1 MLEQDL
7 ENTLGDVRLKRAG
20 GLVRKIKAWCHI
32 LRRERALASGMSGTG
47 PAGRWIL
54 ENADILERELLAL
67 QKSLAGQRRLPQ
79 SKGRPILFGELSQAA
94 REGNLGEGQ
103 LEEILSRQ
111 AEIRELD
118 YEELCALQDLTKA
131 ALLERIV
138 FLAQGED
145 NEDTARQI
153 GQAIG
158 ALRGLGD
165 VDFLGLE
172 ERYSPVDR
180 ILRRDPAGVYG
191 NMDANSRRQYRS
203 LLAKLARAWKISE
216 SKAAGRLLER
226 CKQETDPPRRHIGYW
241 LLRAEQFTLPA
252 KRTGI
257 FVLSFCAAGSLALGL
272 VLCAVFGIWPALPV
286 LWLCLWEIFW
296 TLACRLILPK
306 IPVRPLPR
314 MELNALPA
322 DEKRTAVVIS
332 TLLPSSGQASQWE
345 EKLEELYFANR
356 MEELDFLVLADPK
369 EANAPEYPQDNLG
382 AQALAEVI
390 RRLNEKYGQRFH
402 VLVRRRRF
410 LKTQGRFGGWERKR
424 GALMELCAF
433 LNGEDLDALLFE
445 GDAGRLRECRYLL
458 ALDAD
463 TNLLFDCASKLIA
476 TAAHPLNEPK
486 WDAGGLV
493 YEGYGIL
500 TPRIQTQPGSAL
512 KTLFS
517 RVMAGRAGSS
527 PYDTH
532 SRDFYQ
538 DAFGSSV
545 FCGKGLIN
553 RRAMDALLPGRF
565 PQNRVLSH
573 DILEGSILRTGFVG
587 DVSMSDS
594 FPSGY
599 LSWNARLTRWIRGD
613 WQNAPWIVSPIR
625 GERDTPVLLPAL
637 SRWQL
642 WDNLRRSVTPPA
654 AVVCLAVGAFTM
666 GNAAWVLAIAG
677 VLAVCLPNL
686 WGMLASASR
695 RLLGR
700 QRRYFGQT
708 LSHTAR
714 EALGALYSL
723 AFLPQTAWDSLKAA
737 AVALWRRFK
746 SKKKLLEWTTA
757 AQSENSHTL
766 GGWYRR
772 MAVTCVLGAVLAVA
786 GRGLLFQLLGLLF
799 LAAPALGYAC
809 AREKTGARAGL
820 TGQQRE
826 EVAAWCAQMWQFYEH
841 YAGVGDHFL
850 PPDNVQLA
858 PVYRV
863 AHRTSPTNI
872 GMMLLSA
879 LAAADFGFLAPQ
891 QLCRWVSRVL
901 DTVESLE
908 RWHGNLYN
916 WYDTQT
922 LAVLEPGFVSTV
934 DSGNFVTS
942 LVALETGLREYA
954 GKCPQLLEEARRVRC
969 IIDET
974 DLSVFYRKDKGLF
987 SIGYDPS
994 ADTLHSAC
1002 YDFLM
1007 SEARATSYFAV
1018 ATRQAPKKHWNS
1030 LSRALSRQE
1039 GYVGPLSWTG
1049 TMFEYLMPHLLLPA
1063 GQDTF
1068 LSEAVQYA
1076 IWAQRRRAAQA
1087 GVPWGIS
1094 ESAYFAFDA
1103 QLNYQYKAHGVQKLG
1118 VKEGLDRELVLSPY
1132 STFLALPF
1140 VPQAAMKNLHRLQQ
1154 MGLYGVYGF
1163 YEAVDC
1169 TPSRA
1174 PQPQICRSYMAHH
1187 VGMSIAAGCNAV
1199 FEGRMQKRF
1208 MKGAQMRCAREFLEE
1223 QLEEECVVNRKIRG
1237 SSPEKG
1243 SEQQFCQEYD
1253 RISPQ
1258 SPRCMLYSNGDVHLL
1273 STDCGAAQLNFRGL
1287 SILRPGED
1295 LLRSPQGIF
1304 ICLGQEGTVRT
1315 LTAAPGYGGDAK
1327 RHTQFSADSVSYHL
1341 EEDSLQAVQQLRV
1354 HRSLPAVQVQLQV
1367 KNRSRRRRR
1376 FEALYYLEPV
1386 LCRQADYQAHP
1397 AFSKLFVTARLEKSS
1412 GVLLFQRRLRPG
1424 EAPAVLGVSFL
1435 DAGEFSYETRRE
1447 KLIGPEGGICLE
1459 QFPSWKFSG
1468 GGGVPDAVC
1477 ALRRTL
1483 SVSPRGQG
1491 TLNLLLACAPSE
1503 SEVLE
1508 IITRLRHEKGISQER
1523 AAVSPLAGD
1532 SLPARLMFQLLPRL
1546 LYPVPRHRASR
1557 EEILN
1562 RLERRELWSLGVSGD
1577 FPIVLC
1583 EAHTLDPLRGEAY
1596 LKALKT
1602 LRERQVPFDLV
1613 FAFPKQANTTKSER
1627 DLTALIHRGGYG
1639 ELLRARGGVHL
1650 VHPTPEQL
1658 TLLRTCSVYQA
1669 LRSMERT
1676 EWIEKPY
1683 HPAGFLPCLPREI
1696 PQDNE
1701 ALQTQGGVFS
1711 KGRFYVRRT
1720 TPIPYTHVLATPVF
1734 GTQLTDRT
1742 LGFTWAVNCRENKLT
1757 PWQGDIA
1764 APNRGEALLLRI
1776 NGKIYSLTDGALCS
1790 FSPQDARYEGQA
1802 GPVHFCLTV
1811 SLDVKAPVKI
1821 LEVRLRQDGQ
1831 TPLQAQCAYYLE
1843 PVLGVERGI
1852 TNGLIFRREDTGELV
1867 IENPMN
1873 SAVSSVCAVGCC
1885 ADAVCSNDRA
1895 RALCG
1900 EWEPDLT
1907 ATRVDPCALLAVRA
1921 HLEPGE
1927 ELTLRFA
1934 LAWSARPGAA
1944 VWCVNR
1950 GLTQKGGQT
1959 PQWIPNRLELHSP
1972 QRELDAFLNGF
1983 CGHQIFASRIFARC
1997 GFYQNGGAYGFRD
2010 QLQDVCAGVLLSPQ
2024 TAKRQILRAA
2034 AVQFPEGDVLHWWHA
2049 LPPHKGGLTGVRTR
2063 YSDDLLWLVF
2073 AVEEYVN
2080 TTSDSAFLRYQ
2091 VPYVTGPELT
2101 PEQKDLYFSPQRT
2114 CWREGIYEHC
2124 VRAIR
2129 RTAGLRGAHGL
2140 PLMRGGD
2147 WNDGFNLVGSA
2158 DKGESVWLGLFYLW
2172 VLRRFE
2178 PLCQM
2183 MDDTAMAQECARLI
2197 KELRDAV
2204 EASCWD
2210 GGWYLRAFY
2219 DSGEPM
2225 GSAKSQECRIDSLS
2239 QSFAVFAGG
2248 LEETR
2253 VKTALDNAWGYLVDE
2268 PLKLARLFT
2277 PPFADSPQNPG
2288 YVKSYPRGIR
2298 ENGGQYTHAAVWL
2311 ALALL
2316 QNGETERG
2324 MKLINL
2330 LNPVQHCLT
2339 PQDNR
2344 RYLLEPY
2351 YMAADIYTNPD
2362 CPGRGGWSMYTGAA
2376 GWYYQLVYQ
2385 GLLGMRLQGDSLTF
2399 SPKVP
2404 KDWDAFSLDAL
2415 LNGTRLKIRFQR
2427 LEPGQSSPAL
2437 MVDGA
2442 GASQIPLDKGEHQVL
2457 VVF

>member
-1 MLEQDL
+1 M
-7 ENTLGDVRLKRAG
+7 
-20 GLVRKIKAWCHI
+20 
-32 LRRERALASGMSGTG
+32 
-47 PAGRWIL
+47 
-54 ENADILERELLAL
+54 
-67 QKSLAGQRRLPQ
+67 
-79 SKGRPILFGELSQAA
+79 
-94 REGNLGEGQ
+94 
-103 LEEILSRQ
+103 
-111 AEIRELD
+111 
-118 YEELCALQDLTKA
+118 
-131 ALLERIV
+131 
-138 FLAQGED
+138 
-145 NEDTARQI
+145 
-153 GQAIG
+153 
-158 ALRGLGD
+158 
-165 VDFLGLE
+165 
-172 ERYSPVDR
+172 PV
-180 ILRRDPAGVYG
+180 
-191 NMDANSRRQYRS
+191 S
-203 LLAKLARAWKISE
+203 
-216 SKAAGRLLER
+216 
-226 CKQETDPPRRHIGYW
+226 
-241 LLRAEQFTLPA
+241 
-252 KRTGI
+252 
-257 FVLSFCAAGSLALGL
+257 
-272 VLCAVFGIWPALPV
+272 
-286 LWLCLWEIFW
+286 
-296 TLACRLILPK
+296 
-306 IPVRPLPR
+306 
-314 MELNALPA
+314 
-322 DEKRTAVVIS
+322 
-332 TLLPSSGQASQWE
+332 
-345 EKLEELYFANR
+345 
-356 MEELDFLVLADPK
+356 
-369 EANAPEYPQDNLG
+369 
-382 AQALAEVI
+382 
-390 RRLNEKYGQRFH
+390 
-402 VLVRRRRF
+402 
-410 LKTQGRFGGWERKR
+410 
-424 GALMELCAF
+424 
-433 LNGEDLDALLFE
+433 
-445 GDAGRLRECRYLL
+445 L

-463 TNLLFDCASKLIA
+463 TTSCSTVLLLIA
-476 TAAHPLNEPK
+476 TAAHPLNEPR
-486 WDAGGLV
+486 DAGGLV

-573 DILEGSILRTGFVG
+573 DILEEHPAHRIAGCVQANSSLGIPVL
-587 DVSMSDS
+587 
-594 FPSGY
+594 
-599 LSWNARLTRWIRGD
+599 NARLTRWIRGD
-613 WQNAPWIVSPIR
+613 WQNALDCLPIR
-625 GERDTPVLLPAL
+625 GEGHLLPAP
-637 SRWQL
+637 SAGSFGITFAQRHAGG
-642 WDNLRRSVTPPA
+642 RRSSA
-654 AVVCLAVGAFTM
+654 AGAFTV
-666 GNAAWVLAIAG
+666 GNAAGLGHSGAG
-677 VLAVCLPNL
+677 
-686 WGMLASASR
+686 GMPAQPVGRYSR
-695 RLLGR
+695 HAFAR

-708 LSHTAR
+708 FSHTAR
-714 EALGALYSL
+714 EALGAPLFPGFC
-723 AFLPQTAWDSLKAA
+723 ATAWDSGGA
-737 AVALWRRFK
+737 AVALARSNQRSCWLDHSRPGELRI
-746 SKKKLLEWTTA
+746 
-757 AQSENSHTL
+757 L

-922 LAVLEPGFVSTV
+922 LAVLEPSFVSTV

-1076 IWAQRRRAAQA
+1076 IWAQRRRAAKA

-1304 ICLGQEGTVRT
+1304 ICLGQEGTART

-1424 EAPAVLGVSFL
+1424 EAPVVLGVSFL

-1577 FPIVLC
+1577 FPIVLY
-1583 EAHTLDPLRGEAY
+1583 EANTLDPMRGEAY

-1613 FAFPKQANTTKSER
+1613 FAFPKEANTTKPER

-1650 VHPTPEQL
+1650 VHPTPEQI

-1683 HPAGFLPCLPREI
+1683 HPAVFCSCLPQEI
-1696 PQDNE
+1696 PQDSQ
-1701 ALQTQGGVFS
+1701 ALQTQGGVFCRGS
-1711 KGRFYVRRT
+1711 CGAHHT
-1720 TPIPYTHVLATPVF
+1720 A
-1734 GTQLTDRT
+1734 LT
-1742 LGFTWAVNCRENKLT
+1742 
-1757 PWQGDIA
+1757 
-1764 APNRGEALLLRI
+1764 
-1776 NGKIYSLTDGALCS
+1776 
-1790 FSPQDARYEGQA
+1790 
-1802 GPVHFCLTV
+1802 
-1811 SLDVKAPVKI
+1811 
-1821 LEVRLRQDGQ
+1821 
-1831 TPLQAQCAYYLE
+1831 
-1843 PVLGVERGI
+1843 
-1852 TNGLIFRREDTGELV
+1852 
-1867 IENPMN
+1867 
-1873 SAVSSVCAVGCC
+1873 
-1885 ADAVCSNDRA
+1885 
-1895 RALCG
+1895 
-1900 EWEPDLT
+1900 
-1907 ATRVDPCALLAVRA
+1907 
-1921 HLEPGE
+1921 
-1927 ELTLRFA
+1927 
-1934 LAWSARPGAA
+1934 
-1944 VWCVNR
+1944 
-1950 GLTQKGGQT
+1950 
-1959 PQWIPNRLELHSP
+1959 
-1972 QRELDAFLNGF
+1972 
-1983 CGHQIFASRIFARC
+1983 
-1997 GFYQNGGAYGFRD
+1997 
-2010 QLQDVCAGVLLSPQ
+2010 CAG
-2024 TAKRQILRAA
+2024 
-2034 AVQFPEGDVLHWWHA
+2034 
-2049 LPPHKGGLTGVRTR
+2049 
-2063 YSDDLLWLVF
+2063 
-2073 AVEEYVN
+2073 
-2080 TTSDSAFLRYQ
+2080 
-2091 VPYVTGPELT
+2091 
-2101 PEQKDLYFSPQRT
+2101 
-2114 CWREGIYEHC
+2114 
-2124 VRAIR
+2124 
-2129 RTAGLRGAHGL
+2129 
-2140 PLMRGGD
+2140 
-2147 WNDGFNLVGSA
+2147 
-2158 DKGESVWLGLFYLW
+2158 
-2172 VLRRFE
+2172 
-2178 PLCQM
+2178 
-2183 MDDTAMAQECARLI
+2183 
-2197 KELRDAV
+2197 
-2204 EASCWD
+2204 
-2210 GGWYLRAFY
+2210 
-2219 DSGEPM
+2219 
-2225 GSAKSQECRIDSLS
+2225 
-2239 QSFAVFAGG
+2239 
-2248 LEETR
+2248 
-2253 VKTALDNAWGYLVDE
+2253 
-2268 PLKLARLFT
+2268 
-2277 PPFADSPQNPG
+2277 
-2288 YVKSYPRGIR
+2288 
-2298 ENGGQYTHAAVWL
+2298 
-2311 ALALL
+2311 
-2316 QNGETERG
+2316 
-2324 MKLINL
+2324 
-2330 LNPVQHCLT
+2330 NPVST
-2339 PQDNR
+2339 
-2344 RYLLEPY
+2344 
-2351 YMAADIYTNPD
+2351 
-2362 CPGRGGWSMYTGAA
+2362 
-2376 GWYYQLVYQ
+2376 
-2385 GLLGMRLQGDSLTF
+2385 
-2399 SPKVP
+2399 
-2404 KDWDAFSLDAL
+2404 
-2415 LNGTRLKIRFQR
+2415 
-2427 LEPGQSSPAL
+2427 SSPTE
-2437 MVDGA
+2437 
-2442 GASQIPLDKGEHQVL
+2442 P
-2457 VVF
+2457 

>member
-1 MLEQDL
+1 MLEQY
-7 ENTLGDVRLKRAG
+7 ETTSPREIRRTSARA
-20 GLVRKIKAWCHI
+20 LVREIKAWRRI
-32 LRRERALASGMSGTG
+32 LRREQALAAGMSGAG
-47 PAGRWIL
+47 PVGRWIL
-54 ENADILERELLAL
+54 ENSDTLEREFLGL
-67 QKSLAGQRRLPQ
+67 QHTLAGLRHLPQ
-79 SKGRPILFGELSQAA
+79 EKGRPILLGELSQVVLQ
-94 REGNLGEGQ
+94 GDLGEEQ
-103 LEEILSRQ
+103 FRELLSRQ
-111 AEIRELD
+111 AQTRELE
-118 YEELCALQDLTKA
+118 YEELCALQDLARA
-131 ALLERIV
+131 ALLERAV

-145 NEDTARQI
+145 NEDTARRI
-153 GQAIG
+153 GQVIG

-165 VDFLGLE
+165 VDFLSLE
-172 ERYSPVDR
+172 ERYSPVDP

-191 NMDANSRRQYRS
+191 NMDAQSRREYRR

-216 SKAAGRLLER
+216 RRAAEKLLER
-226 CKQETDPPRRHIGYW
+226 AKQESSPRKRHVGYW
-241 LLRAEQFTLPA
+241 LLQAEEFNLPA
-252 KRTGI
+252 KRTGL
-257 FVLSFCAAGSLALGL
+257 FVLWFCAAGSLALGIL
-272 VLCAVFGIWPALPV
+272 LCAAFRFWPALPV
-286 LWLCLWEIFW
+286 LWLCLWEILW
-296 TLACRLILPK
+296 VIVSRLVLPK
-306 IPVRPLPR
+306 IPVRRLPR
-314 MELNALPA
+314 MDLNALSA
-322 DEKRTAVVIS
+322 EKKRTAVVIS
-332 TLLPSSGQASQWE
+332 TLLPSSSQASQWE
-345 EKLEELYFANR
+345 DKLEELYFANR
-356 MEELDFLVLADPK
+356 MEELDFLLLADPK
-369 EANAPEYPQDNLG
+369 EADSPEYPQDYLG
-382 AQALAEVI
+382 ARALAGVI
-390 RRLNEKYGQRFH
+390 CRLNEKYGQRFH

-424 GALMELCAF
+424 GALMEFSAF
-433 LNGEDLDALLFE
+433 LKGENLDSLLFE
-445 GDAGRLRECRYLL
+445 GDAARLRECRYLL

-463 TNLLFDCASKLIA
+463 TNLLFDCAAKLIA
-476 TAAHPLNEPK
+476 TAAHPLNEPQ
-486 WDAGGLV
+486 WDDSGLV
-493 YEGYGIL
+493 REGYGIL
-500 TPRIQTQPGSAL
+500 TPRIQTQPGSAI

-532 SRDFYQ
+532 SKDFYQ
-538 DAFGSSV
+538 DAFGSSI
-545 FCGKGLIN
+545 FCGKGLIH
-553 RRAMDALLPGRF
+553 RGALDALLPGRF

-587 DVSMSDS
+587 DVAMSDS

-613 WQNAPWIVSPIR
+613 WQNAPWILTPIPGDEAR
-625 GERDTPVLLPAL
+625 PALLPAL

-642 WDNLRRSVTPPA
+642 WDNLRRSITPLA
-654 AVVCLAVGAFTM
+654 SILCLCFGAF
-666 GNAAWVLAIAG
+666 AAGSAVWVLG
-677 VLAVCLPNL
+677 LTGLLAVCLPNL
-686 WGMLASASR
+686 WGMLASMVR
-695 RLLGR
+695 RLTGH

-737 AVALWRRFK
+737 VLALWRLLK

-757 AQSENSHTL
+757 AQSESSHTL
-766 GGWYRR
+766 PGWYRR
-772 MAVTCVLGAVLAVA
+772 MAVTCVVGAVLAV
-786 GRGLLFQLLGLLF
+786 GGQGLLFQVLGLFF
-799 LAAPALGYAC
+799 LTAPALGYA
-809 AREKTGARAGL
+809 AAMEKTSSRTGL
-820 TGQQRE
+820 GGQQRE
-826 EVAAWCAQMWQFYEH
+826 EVTAWCAQMWQFYEH

-872 GMMLLSA
+872 GMLLLSA
-879 LAAADFGFLAPQ
+879 LAAADFGFLTPQ
-891 QLCRWVSRVL
+891 QLCRRVSRVL
-901 DTVESLE
+901 DTVERLE

-922 LAVLEPGFVSTV
+922 LAVLEPSFVSTV
-934 DSGNFVTS
+934 DSGNFATS
-942 LVALETGLREYA
+942 LVALESGLREYA
-954 GKCPQLLEEARRVRC
+954 GRCPQLLDEARRVRS
-969 IIDET
+969 IIEKT
-974 DLSVFYRKDKGLF
+974 DLNVFYREDKELF
-987 SIGYDPS
+987 SIGYDP
-994 ADTLHSAC
+994 AGDTLHSAC

-1063 GQDTF
+1063 ERDTF
-1068 LSEAVQYA
+1068 LSEAMQYA
-1076 IWAQRRRAAQA
+1076 IWAQRRRAAKA
-1087 GVPWGIS
+1087 GMPWGIS

-1132 STFLALPF
+1132 STFLAMPF

-1154 MGLYGVYGF
+1154 MGLYGIYGF

-1169 TPSRA
+1169 TPSRVS
-1174 PQPQICRSYMAHH
+1174 QPQICRSYMAHH
-1187 VGMSIAAGCNAV
+1187 VGMSIVASCNAV
-1199 FEGRMQKRF
+1199 FDNRMQKRF

-1223 QLEEECVVNRKIRG
+1223 QLEEEYVVNRKIRENR
-1237 SSPEKG
+1237 PEKAP
-1243 SEQQFCQEYD
+1243 EQEFNQEYD

-1258 SPRCMLYSNGDVHLL
+1258 SPRCMLYSNGEMHLL
-1273 STDCGAAQLNFRGL
+1273 STDCGAAQLNFRGI

-1295 LLRSPQGIF
+1295 LLRAPQGIF
-1304 ICLGQEGTVRT
+1304 ACLEEAGAVRT
-1315 LTAAPGYGGDAK
+1315 LTAAPGYDGDAK
-1327 RHTQFSADSVSYHL
+1327 RHTRFSADSVSYHL
-1341 EEDSLQAVQQLRV
+1341 EEESLQAVQQLRV
-1354 HRSLPAVQVQLQV
+1354 HRSLPAVQIELQL
-1367 KNRSRRRRR
+1367 KNLARRRR
-1376 FEALYYLEPV
+1376 ELNALFYLEPV
-1386 LCRQADYQAHP
+1386 LCRRADYQAHP
-1397 AFSKLFVTARLEKSS
+1397 AFSKLFVTARLEESS

-1447 KLIGPEGGICLE
+1447 ELIGSGGISLE
-1459 QFPSWKFSG
+1459 EFPNWKFSG

-1477 ALRRTL
+1477 AVRRTL
-1483 SVSPRGQG
+1483 SVPARGQG
-1491 TLNLLLACAPSE
+1491 GLSLLLACAPSE
-1503 SEVLE
+1503 SEVLG
-1508 IITRLRHEKGISQER
+1508 IITRLRREKGIQASR

-1532 SLPARLMFQLLPRL
+1532 SLPKRLMFQLLPRL
-1546 LYPVPRHRASR
+1546 LYPVPRHRTSR
-1557 EEILN
+1557 EEIFN
-1562 RLERRELWSLGVSGD
+1562 RLERRELWALGISGD
-1577 FPIVLC
+1577 FPIVLF
-1583 EAHTLDPLRGEAY
+1583 EAHTLDPMRGEAY
-1596 LKALKT
+1596 LTALQT
-1602 LRERQVPFDLV
+1602 LREREVPFDLV
-1613 FAFPKQANTTKSER
+1613 FAFSKEANTTKSER

-1683 HPAGFLPCLPREI
+1683 HPADWNPCLPAQI
-1696 PQDNE
+1696 PQDGG

-1764 APNRGEALLLRI
+1764 APNRGEALLLRV
-1776 NGKIYSLTDGALCS
+1776 NGKLYSLTDGALCS
-1790 FSPQDARYEGQA
+1790 FSPQDARYEGKA
-1802 GPVHFCLTV
+1802 GDVSFQLRV
-1811 SLDVKAPVKI
+1811 SLAQKAPVKI
-1821 LEVRLRQDGQ
+1821 LEVRLRQDGK
-1831 TPLQAQCAYYLE
+1831 TPLGAQCAYYLE

-1852 TNGLIFRREDTGELV
+1852 TNGLIFHREDTGELV
-1867 IENPMN
+1867 IQNPMN
-1873 SAVSSVCAVGCC
+1873 SAVSSICAVGCSR
-1885 ADAVCSNDRA
+1885 DAVCSNDRA
-1895 RALCG
+1895 RVLCG
-1900 EWEPDLT
+1900 EWETDLT
-1907 ATRVDPCALLAVRA
+1907 ATRVDPCALLNARIT
-1921 HLEPGE
+1921 LEPE
-1927 ELTLRFA
+1927 EEVTLRFA
-1934 LAWSARPGAA
+1934 LAWSAQPGAA
-1944 VWCVNR
+1944 VWCVR
-1950 GLTQKGGQT
+1950 QGLSGQGAQKG
-1959 PQWIPNRLELHSP
+1959 QWIPNRLQLHSP
-1972 QRELDAFLNGF
+1972 QGELNAFLNGW
-1983 CGHQIFASRIFARC
+1983 CQHQMFASRIFARC

-2024 TAKRQILRAA
+2024 VAKRQILRAA

-2049 LPPHKGGLTGVRTR
+2049 LPPQRGGLTGVRTR

-2080 TTSDSAFLRYQ
+2080 TTGDTSFLRYQ

-2114 CWREGIYEHC
+2114 SWREGIYEHC

-2129 RTAGLRGAHGL
+2129 RTAGLRGVHGL

-2147 WNDGFNLVGSA
+2147 WNDGFNMVGRS
-2158 DKGESVWLGLFYLW
+2158 DRGESVWLGLFYLW

-2183 MDDTAMAQECARLI
+2183 MEDTAMAQECAGLI
-2197 KELRDAV
+2197 GELQSGI
-2204 EASCWD
+2204 EADCWD

-2225 GSAKSQECRIDSLS
+2225 GSSKSQECRIDSLS

-2248 LEETR
+2248 MEESR
-2253 VKTALDNAWGYLVDE
+2253 VKAALDNAWGYLVDE

-2316 QNGETERG
+2316 ENGELERG
-2324 MKLINL
+2324 MKLIDL
-2330 LNPVQHCLT
+2330 LNPVRHCLT

-2376 GWYYQLVYQ
+2376 GWYYQLIYK

-2399 SPKVP
+2399 SPRVP
-2404 KDWDAFSLDAL
+2404 REWEEFSLNAQ
-2415 LNGTRLKIRFQR
+2415 LNGTRLAIRFKR
-2427 LEPGQSSPAL
+2427 LEPGQRSPAL
-2437 MVDGA
+2437 TVDGVP
-2442 GASQIPLDKGEHQVL
+2442 ASQIVLDGLEHQVL